1 MSNAR
6 NAQEPQGAPIQSYD
20 PVRYPQ
26 DHVAAILD
34 TPAQLTD
41 ALGALTGGFLE
52 SELIVL
58 AGQEEAERLDAGTG
72 RTGLLHHV
80 IRIADRLGVL
90 NKEMEVKERYERAL
104 REAGHVV
111 LVLAPTEERKRLA
124 ADILRDSGGH
134 FIRYFGRFTIEVLG
148 T

>member
-6 NAQEPQGAPIQSYD
+6 NAQEPKGAPIQSYD

-34 TPAQLTD
+34 TPAQLAD

-80 IRIADRLGVL
+80 IRIADRLGMP

-104 REAGHVV
+104 REDGHVV

-134 FIRYFGRFTIEVLG
+134 FIRHFGRFTIEVLG